1 MTAGK
6 GQPHLCNHLNL
17 SEAVSHTHTQRICHH
32 RINCI
37 TGSSAYLTSFMNENT
52 MLLEVHRYY
61 ISHFKTSMIVYIK
74 VVMTE
79 FISLSYQHRR
89 IRLLIREAGSN
100 LRSQELHRRGRAG
113 VNKVNSQYKALTL
126 LQWEGGRQRGKPGVW
141 KCTCPII

>member
-1 MTAGK
+1 
-6 GQPHLCNHLNL
+6 
-17 SEAVSHTHTQRICHH
+17 
-32 RINCI
+32 
-37 TGSSAYLTSFMNENT
+37 

-100 LRSQELHRRGRAG
+100 LRSQELYRRGRAG

-141 KCTCPII
+141 K